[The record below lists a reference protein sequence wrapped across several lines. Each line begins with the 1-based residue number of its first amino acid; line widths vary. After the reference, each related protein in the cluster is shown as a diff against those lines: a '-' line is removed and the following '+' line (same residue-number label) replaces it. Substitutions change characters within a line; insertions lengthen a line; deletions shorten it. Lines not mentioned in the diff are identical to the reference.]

1 LAWPGKGIDTP
12 APVGPVHAG
21 GRGLTLLPFA
31 PLVTVAILLLPVGAG
46 LAGVIAPAFGWFPA
60 LGGTAL
66 TLDPWRALMAWPG
79 LSGAV
84 WLSITTGLGATLISL
99 IITLLIC
106 AAWQGT
112 RAFALIEQAL
122 SPLLSVPHAAAAF
135 GLAFLIAPS
144 GWISRAFSPWLTGW
158 TQAPDILITQDPN
171 GFALMAGLI
180 VKEVPFL
187 LLMTLAAL
195 NQVPARRSVLM
206 AQTMGYGRMAGWV
219 LTVFPR
225 IYPQIRLPVYAVL
238 AYSCAVIDVAL
249 ILGPTRPSTLAVQV
263 LQWLSDPNLGLRF
276 QAAAGAVLQLGLVL
290 GLLLIWRGGE
300 HVIARLGCACVRMGQ
315 RMPRDGMMRTL
326 SMGLALI
333 TALAVGFGIL
343 GLAVWSFAGFWSF
356 PNLLPDQFTLRSWMR
371 QSGGL
376 SRIAMETLLIGV
388 AATMISL
395 SLTIACLEAEHRH
408 GLRQSNRALWLLYLP
423 LIVPQATFLIG
434 LQTLAI
440 GSGLTGMRAAVIAAH
455 VVFVLPYVFL
465 SLSDPWRAWD
475 ARQGL
480 VAASLGAGAGR
491 ILWRVRLPMLLRP
504 VLTAAAVGFAVS
516 VGQYL
521 PTLLIGM
528 GRVTTL
534 TTEAVA
540 LSSGG
545 DRRLIGVY
553 ALSQTV
559 MPLIGFALALG
570 LPALVWRNRRGML
583 DRG

>member
-1 LAWPGKGIDTP
+1 VPSLEANRHAWLRLAP
-12 APVGPVHAG
+12 
-21 GRGLTLLPFA
+21 RLTIA
-31 PLVTVAILLLPVGAG
+31 VLLLPVGAG
-46 LAGVIAPAFGWFPA
+46 LAGVLAPAFGWYPA
-60 LGGTAL
+60 LGGTNL
-66 TLDPWRALMAWPG
+66 SLDPWRALFAWPG
-79 LSGAV
+79 LGGAI
-84 WLSITTGLGATLISL
+84 WLSVVTGLGATAISL
-99 IITLLIC
+99 LITVMIC

-112 RAFALIEQAL
+112 RAFGVIERAL

-144 GWISRAFSPWLTGW
+144 GWIARALSPWATGW
-158 TQAPDILITQDPN
+158 DQPPDILITQDPW
-171 GFALMAGLI
+171 GLSLMAGLV

-195 NQVPARRSVLM
+195 GQVPARRSVLV

-225 IYPQIRLPVYAVL
+225 LYAQIRLPVYAVL
-238 AYSCAVIDVAL
+238 AYSCSVIDVAL
-249 ILGPTRPSTLAVQV
+249 ILGPTRPSTLSVQV
-263 LQWLSDPNLGLRF
+263 LEWLSDPDLSLRF
-276 QAAAGAVLQLGLVL
+276 QAAAGAILQLALVI
-290 GLLLIWRGGE
+290 GLLLLWRGGE
-300 HVIARLGCACVRMGQ
+300 AVAARLGCAAIRTGH
-315 RMPRDGMMRTL
+315 RFAADGAARTL

-333 TALAVGFGIL
+333 AALTVGLGIL
-343 GLAVWSFAGFWSF
+343 GLAVWSVAGFWTF
-356 PNLLPDQFTLRSWMR
+356 PDLLPDQFTWRNWTR
-371 QSGGL
+371 QSATVTGTAL
-376 SRIAMETLLIGV
+376 ETVMIGA
-388 AATMISL
+388 AATVISIG
-395 SLTIACLEAEHRH
+395 LTIACLEAEYRH
-408 GLRQSNRALWLLYLP
+408 GLRQTRRALWLLYLP
-423 LIVPQATFLIG
+423 LLVPQATFLIG

-440 GSGLTGMRAAVIAAH
+440 GADLGGVRSTVIAAH

-475 ARQGL
+475 SRQGL
-480 VAASLGAGAGR
+480 VAASLGAGANR

-504 VLTAAAVGFAVS
+504 VLVAAAVGFAVS

-528 GRVTTL
+528 GRVSTL

-553 ALSQTV
+553 ALSQTI
-559 MPLIGFALALG
+559 MPLIGFALALA
-570 LPALVWRNRRGML
+570 LPALLFRDRRGML

>member
-1 LAWPGKGIDTP
+1 
-12 APVGPVHAG
+12 
-21 GRGLTLLPFA
+21 LPLA
-31 PLVTVAILLLPVGAG
+31 PLLTVAILLLPVGAG
-46 LAGVIAPAFGWFPA
+46 LAGVLAPAFGWFPA
-60 LGGTAL
+60 LGGTSL
-66 TLDPWRALMAWPG
+66 TLEPWHKLFAWPG
-79 LSGAV
+79 LSGAL
-84 WLSITTGLGATLISL
+84 WLSIMTGLGATLVSL
-99 IITLLIC
+99 VMTVLIC

-112 RAFALIEQAL
+112 RSFAVVERAL

-144 GWISRAFSPWLTGW
+144 GWIARALSPWLTGW
-158 TQAPDILITQDPN
+158 DQPPDLLITQDPN
-171 GFALMAGLI
+171 GFALMAGLV

-195 NQVPARRSVLM
+195 GQVPARRSVLLS
-206 AQTMGYGRMAGWV
+206 QTMGYGRMAGWI

-225 IYPQIRLPVYAVL
+225 LYPQIRLPVYAVL
-238 AYSCAVIDVAL
+238 AYSCSVIDVAM
-249 ILGPTRPSTLAVQV
+249 ILGPTRPSTLSVQV
-263 LQWLSDPNLGLRF
+263 LQWLSSPDLSLRF
-276 QAAAGAVLQLGLVL
+276 PAAAGALLQLGLVL
-290 GLLLIWRGGE
+290 GLLLVWRIGE
-300 HVIARLGCACVRMGQ
+300 HAMARAGCACIRMGQ
-315 RMPRDGMMRTL
+315 RMANDGLMRAL
-326 SMGLALI
+326 SMGMALI
-333 TALAVGFGIL
+333 AVLAVGLGIL

-356 PNLLPDQFTLRSWMR
+356 PNLLPDQFTLRNWMR

-376 SRIAMETLLIGV
+376 SRIALQTAVIG
-388 AATMISL
+388 ATATFISL
-395 SLTIACLEAEHRH
+395 VLTIACLEAEARH
-408 GLRQSNRALWLLYLP
+408 GLRQTRRALWLLYLP
-423 LIVPQATFLIG
+423 LLVPQATFLIG

-440 GSGLTGMRAAVIAAH
+440 GTGLTGMQSAVIAAH
-455 VVFVLPYVFL
+455 VIFVLPYVFL

-480 VAASLGAGAGR
+480 VAASLGAGANR

-528 GRVTTL
+528 GRVSTL

-559 MPLIGFALALG
+559 MPFIGFALALG
-570 LPALVWRNRRGML
+570 LPALIWRNRRGVL
-583 DRG
+583 DKG

>member
-1 LAWPGKGIDTP
+1 LAWPSKGLNNRRTASP
-12 APVGPVHAG
+12 NRAG
-21 GRGLTLLPFA
+21 LRGLTLLPLA
-31 PLVTVAILLLPVGAG
+31 PLLTVLCLLVPVGAG

-66 TLDPWRALMAWPG
+66 SLDPWRALMAWPG

-99 IITLLIC
+99 IITMMIC

-112 RAFALIEQAL
+112 RAFALIERAL

-144 GWISRAFSPWLTGW
+144 GWVSRAFSPWLTGW

-195 NQVPARRSVLM
+195 GQVPARRSVLM
-206 AQTMGYGRMAGWV
+206 AQTMGYGRMAGWI

-300 HVIARLGCACVRMGQ
+300 HVVARLGCACVRMGQ
-315 RMPRDGMMRTL
+315 RMPRDGMMRAL
-326 SMGLALI
+326 AMGLALI
-333 TALAVGFGIL
+333 TALAVGFGH
-343 GLAVWSFAGFWSF
+343 
-356 PNLLPDQFTLRSWMR
+356 SW
-371 QSGGL
+371 SGGL
-376 SRIAMETLLIGV
+376 VHRRVLELSEPACRTSSPCAAGCAPVRRPVTHRDRDIAVIG
-388 AATMISL
+388 AASVVISL
-395 SLTIACLEAEHRH
+395 TLTIACLEAEHRH
-408 GLRQSNRALWLLYLP
+408 RLRQSHRVLWLLYLP
-423 LIVPQATFLIG
+423 LIVPQATF
-434 LQTLAI
+434 
-440 GSGLTGMRAAVIAAH
+440 
-455 VVFVLPYVFL
+455 P
-465 SLSDPWRAWD
+465 D
-475 ARQGL
+475 
-480 VAASLGAGAGR
+480 
-491 ILWRVRLPMLLRP
+491 RP
-504 VLTAAAVGFAVS
+504 ADL
-516 VGQYL
+516 
-521 PTLLIGM
+521 
-528 GRVTTL
+528 
-534 TTEAVA
+534 
-540 LSSGG
+540 G
-545 DRRLIGVY
+545 DRHR
-553 ALSQTV
+553 
-559 MPLIGFALALG
+559 PD
-570 LPALVWRNRRGML
+570 RHEKRR
-583 DRG
+583 

>member
-1 LAWPGKGIDTP
+1 MPRMTRPRLLPLAPL
-12 APVGPVHAG
+12 
-21 GRGLTLLPFA
+21 LTLA
-31 PLVTVAILLLPVGAG
+31 VLLLPVGAG
-46 LAGVIAPAFGWFPA
+46 LAGVLAPAFGWFPA
-60 LGGTAL
+60 LGGQAL
-66 TLDPWRALMAWPG
+66 SLDPWRALLAWPG
-79 LSGAV
+79 LPGAV
-84 WLSITTGLGATLISL
+84 WLSLFTGLGATAISL
-99 IITLLIC
+99 LVTVMIC

-112 RAFALIEQAL
+112 RAFAVIERAL

-144 GWISRAFSPWLTGW
+144 GWIARALSPWATGW
-158 TQAPDILITQDPN
+158 DRPPDLLITQDPL
-171 GFALMAGLI
+171 GLSLMAGLV

-195 NQVPARRSVLM
+195 GQVPARRSVLM

-225 IYPQIRLPVYAVL
+225 LYAQIRLPVYAVL

-263 LQWLSDPNLGLRF
+263 LQWLSDPDLRLRF
-276 QAAAGAVLQLGLVL
+276 QAAAGAVLQLGLILGVL
-290 GLLLIWRGGE
+290 ALWRLGE
-300 HVIARLGCACVRMGQ
+300 HLAAKLGHAVIRRGHRMA
-315 RMPRDGMMRTL
+315 RDGALRAL
-326 SMGLALI
+326 SMALALVM
-333 TALAVGFGIL
+333 ALAVGLGIL
-343 GLAVWSFAGFWSF
+343 GLAVWSVAGFWTF
-356 PNLLPDQFTLRSWMR
+356 PDLLPDQFTWRNWAR

-376 SRIAMETLLIGV
+376 TRIAIETAVIGV
-388 AATMISL
+388 VATGISL
-395 SLTIACLEAEHRH
+395 ALTLACLEAEYRH
-408 GLRQSNRALWLLYLP
+408 GLRPTTRALWLLYLP
-423 LIVPQATFLIG
+423 LIIPQATFLVG

-440 GSGLTGMRAAVIAAH
+440 GTGWTGARGAVIASH
-455 VVFVLPYVFL
+455 VIFVLPYVFL

-475 ARQGL
+475 RRQGL

-504 VLTAAAVGFAVS
+504 VMVAAAVGFAVS

-521 PTLLIGM
+521 PTLLIGI
-528 GRVTTL
+528 GRVSTL

-559 MPLIGFALALG
+559 LPLIGFALALAV
-570 LPALVWRNRRGML
+570 PTVVFRNRRGVL

>member
-1 LAWPGKGIDTP
+1 MRLSW
-12 APVGPVHAG
+12 
-21 GRGLTLLPFA
+21 LPLA
-31 PLVTVAILLLPVGAG
+31 PLLTITILLLPVGAG
-46 LAGVIAPAFGWFPA
+46 LAGVLAPAFGWFPA
-60 LGGTAL
+60 LGGTSLSLA
-66 TLDPWRALMAWPG
+66 PWRALFAWPG

-84 WLSITTGLGATLISL
+84 WLSIATGLGATLVSL
-99 IITLLIC
+99 AITVMIC

-112 RAFALIEQAL
+112 RAFGLIERAL
-122 SPLLSVPHAAAAF
+122 APLLSVPHAAAAF

-144 GWISRAFSPWLTGW
+144 GGISRALSPWATGW
-158 TQAPDILITQDPN
+158 DQPPDLLITQDPN
-171 GFALMAGLI
+171 GLALMAGLV

-195 NQVPARRSVLM
+195 GQVPARRSVLLT
-206 AQTMGYGRMAGWV
+206 QTMGYGRMAGWV

-225 IYPQIRLPVYAVL
+225 LYPQIRLPVYAVL
-238 AYSCAVIDVAL
+238 AYSCSVIDVAL

-263 LQWLSDPNLGLRF
+263 LEWLSDPDLSLRF
-276 QAAAGAVLQLGLVL
+276 QAAAGALLQLALVM
-290 GLLLIWRGGE
+290 GLLLLWRAGE
-300 HVIARLGCACVRMGQ
+300 YAAARLGCTCVQMGHRMAQ
-315 RMPRDGMMRTL
+315 DSIMRAF
-326 SMGLALI
+326 SMVLALVA
-333 TALAVGFGIL
+333 ALAVGLGIL
-343 GLAVWSFAGFWSF
+343 GLAVWSVAGFWSF
-356 PNLLPDQFTLRSWMR
+356 PNLLPDQFTWRNWAR

-376 SRIAMETLLIGV
+376 SRIAIETAVIGV
-388 AATMISL
+388 ASVLISL
-395 SLTIACLEAEHRH
+395 ALTIACLEAEYRHR
-408 GLRQSNRALWLLYLP
+408 LRQTNRVLWLLYLP

-440 GSGLTGMRAAVIAAH
+440 GSGLTGMQGAVIAAH

-480 VAASLGAGAGR
+480 VAASLGAGQGR
-491 ILWRVRLPMLLRP
+491 ILWQVRLPMLLRP
-504 VLTAAAVGFAVS
+504 VLVASAVGFAVS

-553 ALSQTV
+553 ALSQTM
-559 MPLIGFALALG
+559 MPLVVFALALA
-570 LPALVWRNRRGML
+570 LPALLFRNRRGVL

>member
-1 LAWPGKGIDTP
+1 VPGPEANRRAWLRLAP
-12 APVGPVHAG
+12 
-21 GRGLTLLPFA
+21 GLTIA
-31 PLVTVAILLLPVGAG
+31 VLLLPVGAG
-46 LAGVIAPAFGWFPA
+46 LVGVLSPAFGWLPA
-60 LGGTAL
+60 LGGTSL
-66 TLDPWRALMAWPG
+66 SLEPWRALFAWPG
-79 LSGAV
+79 LGGAV
-84 WLSITTGLGATLISL
+84 WLSLATGLGATALSL
-99 IITLLIC
+99 AITMMIC

-112 RAFALIEQAL
+112 RAFGVIERAL

-144 GWISRAFSPWLTGW
+144 GWIARALSPWATGW
-158 TQAPDILITQDPN
+158 DQPPDILITQDPW
-171 GFALMAGLI
+171 GLSLMAGLV

-195 NQVPARRSVLM
+195 GQVPARRSVLVS
-206 AQTMGYGRMAGWV
+206 QTMGYGRMAGWI

-225 IYPQIRLPVYAVL
+225 LYPQIRLPVYAVL
-238 AYSCAVIDVAL
+238 AYSCSVIDVAL
-249 ILGPTRPSTLAVQV
+249 ILGPTRPSTLSVQV
-263 LQWLSDPNLGLRF
+263 LEWLSDPDLTLRF
-276 QAAAGAVLQLGLVL
+276 QAAAGATLQLGLVL
-290 GLLLIWRGGE
+290 GLLLLWRGGE
-300 HVIARLGCACVRMGQ
+300 AVAARLGCACIRRGH
-315 RMPRDGMMRTL
+315 RFARDGAARGL

-333 TALAVGFGIL
+333 AALTVGLGIL
-343 GLAVWSFAGFWSF
+343 GLAVWSVAGFWTF
-356 PNLLPDQFTLRSWMR
+356 PDLLPDQLTWRNWMR
-371 QSGGL
+371 QSATVTGTAL
-376 SRIAMETLLIGV
+376 ETVVIGV
-388 AATMISL
+388 VATAISIA
-395 SLTIACLEAEHRH
+395 LTVACLEAEYRH
-408 GLRQSNRALWLLYLP
+408 GLRQTRRALWLLYLP
-423 LIVPQATFLIG
+423 LLVPQATFLIG

-440 GSGLTGMRAAVIAAH
+440 GADLGGMRSTVIAAH

-475 ARQGL
+475 RRQGL
-480 VAASLGAGAGR
+480 VAASLGAGANR

-528 GRVTTL
+528 GRVSTL

-553 ALSQTV
+553 ALSQTI
-559 MPLIGFALALG
+559 MPLIGFALALA
-570 LPALVWRNRRGML
+570 LPALLFRNRRAML

>member
-1 LAWPGKGIDTP
+1 MASPSKGGHTP
-12 APVGPVHAG
+12 RTAVPHRAG
-21 GRGLTLLPFA
+21 LQGLTLLPFA
-31 PLVTVAILLLPVGAG
+31 PLLTVAILLLPVGAG
-46 LAGVIAPAFGWFPA
+46 LAGVVAPAFGWFPA

-66 TLDPWRALMAWPG
+66 SLDPWRALLAWPG
-79 LSGAV
+79 FSSAV
-84 WLSITTGLGATLISL
+84 WLSVTTGLGATLISL
-99 IITLLIC
+99 VVTIMIC

-112 RAFALIEQAL
+112 RAFALIERAL

-144 GWISRAFSPWLTGW
+144 GWISRALSPWATGW

-195 NQVPARRSVLM
+195 GQVPARRSVLM
-206 AQTMGYGRMAGWV
+206 AQTLGYGRMTGWV

-238 AYSCAVIDVAL
+238 AYSCSVIDVAL

-263 LQWLSDPNLGLRF
+263 LAWLSDPNLSLRF
-276 QAAAGAVLQLGLVL
+276 QAAAGALVQLALVL
-290 GLLLIWRGGE
+290 GLLALW
-300 HVIARLGCACVRMGQ
+300 RLGEYAAMRTGCRLLFMGQ
-315 RMPRDGMMRTL
+315 RLARDGIMRAVSL
-326 SMGLALI
+326 MLAAI
-333 TALAVGFGIL
+333 MVLAVGLGIL
-343 GLAVWSFAGFWSF
+343 GLAVWSVAGFWAF
-356 PNLLPDQFTLRSWMR
+356 PDVLPDQVTWRNWLR

-376 SRIAMETLLIGV
+376 SRIAVETAVIG
-388 AATMISL
+388 AASVLVSL
-395 SLTIACLEAEHRH
+395 VLTIACLEAEYRHR
-408 GLRQSNRALWLLYLP
+408 LRQSHRALWLLYLP

-455 VVFVLPYVFL
+455 VIFVLPYVFL

-480 VAASLGAGAGR
+480 VASSLGAGAGR
-491 ILWRVRLPMLLRP
+491 VLWRVRLPMLLRP
-504 VLTAAAVGFAVS
+504 VLVAAAVGFAVS

-559 MPLIGFALALG
+559 MPLVGFALALG
-570 LPALVWRNRRGML
+570 LPALLYRNRRSML
-583 DRG
+583 DRS

>member
-1 LAWPGKGIDTP
+1 M
-12 APVGPVHAG
+12 APL
-21 GRGLTLLPFA
+21 LTLA
-31 PLVTVAILLLPVGAG
+31 VLLLPVGAG
-46 LAGVIAPAFGWFPA
+46 LIGVVAPAFGWFPA
-60 LGGTAL
+60 LGGTVV
-66 TLDPWRALMAWPG
+66 TLDPWRALLAWPG
-79 LSGAV
+79 LPDAV
-84 WLSITTGLGATLISL
+84 WLSLFTGLGATAVSL
-99 IITLLIC
+99 AITVMIC

-112 RAFALIEQAL
+112 RAFAVIERTL

-144 GWISRAFSPWLTGW
+144 GWIARALSPWATGW
-158 TQAPDILITQDPN
+158 ERPPDLLITQDPW
-171 GFALMAGLI
+171 GLSLMAGLV

-195 NQVPARRSVLM
+195 GQVPARRSVLL

-225 IYPQIRLPVYAVL
+225 LYAQIRLPVYAVL
-238 AYSCAVIDVAL
+238 AYSCSVIDVAL

-263 LQWLSDPNLGLRF
+263 LEWLSDPDLSLRF
-276 QAAAGAVLQLGLVL
+276 QAAAGAVLQLGLIVAVL
-290 GLLLIWRGGE
+290 LAWRLGE
-300 HVIARLGCACVRMGQ
+300 HVVARLGCACIRRGHRMA
-315 RMPRDGMMRTL
+315 RDGMMRGL
-326 SMGLALI
+326 SMALALI
-333 TALAVGFGIL
+333 MALAVGLGIL
-343 GLAVWSFAGFWSF
+343 GLAVWSFAGFWTF
-356 PNLLPDQFTLRSWMR
+356 PDVLPDQFTWRNWVR

-376 SRIAMETLLIGV
+376 TGIAMETAMIGV
-388 AATMISL
+388 VATVISL
-395 SLTIACLEAEHRH
+395 CLTIACLEAEHRH
-408 GLRQSNRALWLLYLP
+408 GLRPSTRVLWLLYVP
-423 LIVPQATFLIG
+423 LLVPQATFLIG

-440 GSGLTGMRAAVIAAH
+440 GTGWTGARAAVVAAH

-465 SLSDPWRAWD
+465 SLADPWRSWD
-475 ARQGL
+475 RRQGL
-480 VAASLGAGAGR
+480 VAASLGAGANR

-504 VLTAAAVGFAVS
+504 VLVAAAVGFAVS

-528 GRVTTL
+528 GRVSTL

-559 MPLIGFALALG
+559 MPFIGFALALA
-570 LPALVWRNRRGML
+570 LPALIYRNRRGVL

>member
-1 LAWPGKGIDTP
+1 MRRPPLLRLAPP
-12 APVGPVHAG
+12 
-21 GRGLTLLPFA
+21 LTIA
-31 PLVTVAILLLPVGAG
+31 VLLLPVGAG
-46 LAGVIAPAFGWFPA
+46 LAGVVAPAFGWFPA

-66 TLDPWRALMAWPG
+66 SLEPWRALFGWPG
-79 LSGAV
+79 LPDAV
-84 WLSITTGLGATLISL
+84 WLSLFTGLGATVTSL
-99 IITLLIC
+99 MITVMIC

-112 RAFALIEQAL
+112 RSFALIERAL

-144 GWISRAFSPWLTGW
+144 GWISRALSPWATGW
-158 TQAPDILITQDPN
+158 DQPPDILITQDPW
-171 GFALMAGLI
+171 GLSLMAGLV

-195 NQVPARRSVLM
+195 GQVPARRSVLV

-225 IYPQIRLPVYAVL
+225 LYPQIRLPVYAVL
-238 AYSCAVIDVAL
+238 AYSCSVIDVAL

-263 LQWLSDPNLGLRF
+263 LQWLSDPDLSLRF
-276 QAAAGAVLQLGLVL
+276 QAAAGAVLQLGLILSVL
-290 GLLLIWRGGE
+290 LVWRLGE
-300 HVIARLGCACVRMGQ
+300 HVVARLGCTCVRMGH
-315 RMPRDGMMRTL
+315 RMARDGVMRA
-326 SMGLALI
+326 LAMAMALVM
-333 TALAVGFGIL
+333 ALAVGLGIL
-343 GLAVWSFAGFWSF
+343 GLAVWSVAGFWSF
-356 PNLLPDQFTLRSWMR
+356 PDLLPDQFTWRNWAR
-371 QSGGL
+371 QSEGL
-376 SRIAMETLLIGV
+376 ARIAVETAVIGA
-388 AATMISL
+388 AATLISL

-408 GLRQSNRALWLLYLP
+408 GLRQSSRALWLLYLP
-423 LIVPQATFLIG
+423 LLVPQATFLIG

-440 GSGLTGMRAAVIAAH
+440 GTGWTGARAAVIAAH
-455 VVFVLPYVFL
+455 VIFVLPYVFL
-465 SLSDPWRAWD
+465 SLADPWRSWD
-475 ARQGL
+475 GRQGL
-480 VAASLGAGAGR
+480 VAASLGAGADR

-504 VLTAAAVGFAVS
+504 VLVAAAVGFAVS

-528 GRVTTL
+528 GRISTL

-559 MPLIGFALALG
+559 LPLVGFMIAIL
-570 LPALVWRNRRGML
+570 LPALIWRNRRGVL
-583 DRG
+583 ERV